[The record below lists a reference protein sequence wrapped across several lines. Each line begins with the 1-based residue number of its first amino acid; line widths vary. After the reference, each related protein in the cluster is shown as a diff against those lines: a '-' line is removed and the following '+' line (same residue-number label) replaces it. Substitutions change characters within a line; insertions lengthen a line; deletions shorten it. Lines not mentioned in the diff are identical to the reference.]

1 MSSLVTSIVMLIIS
15 LGIVILLREKIRE
28 SDFLIKIGVFSII
41 VSILGKI
48 LSYFVTI
55 GFLIHSIFVAVTI
68 MSLIMKVYIMIF
80 KKIERATIKWGL
92 FSLFL
97 FIIFSVIMSENN
109 FLILGNK
116 FFNIIYFIRILSVI
130 CILIC
135 VLIEVYKI
143 IFDKEKDKLR
153 YEEENTL
160 D

>member
-1 MSSLVTSIVMLIIS
+1 MTNLVTSIVMLIIS

-55 GFLIHSIFVAVTI
+55 EFLIHSIFVTVTI

-97 FIIFSVIMSENN
+97 FIIFSVIMSGNN
-109 FLILGNK
+109 FFRL
-116 FFNIIYFIRILSVI
+116 
-130 CILIC
+130 C
-135 VLIEVYKI
+135 
-143 IFDKEKDKLR
+143 
-153 YEEENTL
+153 
-160 D
+160 

>member
-130 CILIC
+130 GILIC